1 LTLPHSN
8 NIMRSD
14 RNSITFPLLDVPWMA
29 VATGILLSFYGVLIL
44 FLGIRDMITYNF
56 RYSFILI
63 AGFAFILL
71 WLGLKCLVK
80 SQVRVHLVS
89 EGIALSLFGKTFRT
103 YPAQELKLCCF
114 VDKGTYQESNV
125 FLCVSCHS
133 LETLALLWEQSCR
146 KNPVTRHDLPFLK
159 RKSDWQQSFARS
171 FLRKHSS
178 LFPWTIPE
186 KGIFY
191 MVTTRERESLIA
203 QMYPQLPREDLTRL
217 PEHYYLKPPEPNGM
231 KPRVPETPEHFL
243 QCQRHAE
250 DLPIVAMAFVFCP
263 SCFLLFF
270 AIGFLDGTAGLL
282 LSALSV
288 AWLFGSLFSLIP
300 LWNKWVSIQ
309 EDGLHLQFGKREIRH
324 LPVSEI
330 RTIYCFDYKVK
341 NGVCRYMA
349 VSSLAPEEI
358 IEREEAYMAR
368 SHRKQECLSAYTLA
382 DSWPHAAQCRYLARR
397 MLLFGLYD
405 REFFILAHEPERE
418 AWLKSR
424 YPHVSWIETSGIANL
439 NQFYPNLS

>member
-1 LTLPHSN
+1 MTLPHSN

-80 SQVRVHLVS
+80 SQVRVHLVP

-133 LETLALLWEQSCR
+133 LETLALLWEQTCR

-217 PEHYYLKPPEPNGM
+217 PEHYYQAPPVPNGM
-231 KPRVPETPEHFL
+231 KPGVPETPDHFL

-250 DLPIVAMAFVFCP
+250 DLPIVAMAYIFGPC
-263 SCFLLFF
+263 CFLLFLG
-270 AIGFLDGTAGLL
+270 IGFLEGTAGMVI
-282 LSALSV
+282 SALSV
-288 AWLFGSLFSLIP
+288 AWLFGSLLSLIP
-300 LWNKWVSIQ
+300 LSSKWVSAR
-309 EDGLHLQFGKREIRH
+309 EDGLHLQLGKWETKF
-324 LPVSEI
+324 LPAGEI

-341 NGVCRYMA
+341 GGVCRYMA
-349 VSSLAPEEI
+349 VTSLAPEEI
-358 IEREEAYMAR
+358 IEREEAYMTR
-368 SHRKQECLSAYTLA
+368 SHRKQECLSAYSLTQ
-382 DSWPHAAQCRYLARR
+382 SWPQAAQCRYLARR
-397 MLLFGLYD
+397 MLLFGLCD

-418 AWLKSR
+418 TWLKDL
-424 YPHVSWIETSGIANL
+424 YPQADWIDAGGIVNL